1 MIDAERVTPGLA
13 KKAAGNCSH
22 RRCNMAPMAKLYVIA
37 VSTRPNR
44 AGFPL
49 AQWVYQLATA
59 HGGFDVELVDLR
71 EMGLPLFDE
80 PNHPRL
86 RQYEHE
92 HTKRWSAKIDAADA
106 FILVTPEYNHGAP
119 PSLINALDYLVHE
132 WAHKPVSF
140 VSYGGPAGGTRAVQM
155 VKAMLVALKMMP
167 LLESVMVPLFAHQID
182 AQQVF
187 RPSELQEAHA
197 KTMLDTLAKWIP
209 ALAPLR
215 VV

>member
-1 MIDAERVTPGLA
+1 MP
-13 KKAAGNCSH
+13 
-22 RRCNMAPMAKLYVIA
+22 KLYVIC

-49 AQWVYQLATA
+49 AKWTFEVAKA

-71 EMGLPLFDE
+71 EVGLPLFDE
-80 PNHPRL
+80 PKHPRL
-86 RQYEHE
+86 REYVHE

-106 FILVTPEYNHGAP
+106 FIFVTPEYNHGTP

-155 VKAMLVALKMMP
+155 VKPMLIALKMTP
-167 LLESVMVPLFAHQID
+167 LQESLMVPFFAKSID
-182 AQQVF
+182 ADQVF
-187 RPSELQEAHA
+187 RPGELQETNA
-197 KTMLDTLAKWIP
+197 KLMLDALLMWTT
-209 ALAPLR
+209 ALAALR
-215 VV
+215 A

>member
-1 MIDAERVTPGLA
+1 MP
-13 KKAAGNCSH
+13 
-22 RRCNMAPMAKLYVIA
+22 KLYVIA

-49 AQWVYQLATA
+49 AQWTFEQAKA
-59 HGGFDVELVDLR
+59 HGGFEVELVDLR
-71 EMGLPLFDE
+71 DMGLPLFDE

-92 HTKRWSAKIDAADA
+92 HTKRWSAKIAAADA
-106 FILVTPEYNHGAP
+106 FIFVTPEYNHGAP
-119 PSLINALDYLVHE
+119 PSLINAIDYLVHE

-155 VKAMLVALKMMP
+155 VKPMLAALKMVA
-167 LLESVMVPLFAHQID
+167 LHESVMVPFFSKSID
-182 AQQVF
+182 EHQVF
-187 RPSELQEAHA
+187 TPNELQESHA
-197 KTMLDTLAKWIP
+197 KMVFEALAKWVP

-215 VV
+215 E